1 MFSKACEYGI
11 RAAIHLARLSEKR
24 ERGSLKQVAKAIDS
38 PVAFT
43 AKVLQL
49 LARDGIILSVQGP
62 AGGYEIPKDSL
73 SEIYLSDIV
82 KAIDGDKIYNG
93 CGLGLENCNERKP
106 CPLHFQFKAIRDDLK
121 EMLQTTS
128 VQDLAKEL
136 HHGMAF
142 LKR

>member
-11 RAAIHLARLSEKR
+11 RASVHLARLSEKG
-24 ERGSLKQVAKAIDS
+24 ERSSLKQVAKAIDS

-49 LARDGIILSVQGP
+49 LARNDIIRSVHGST
-62 AGGYEIPKDSL
+62 GGYEIPQDRL
-73 SEIYLSDIV
+73 SKIHLSDIV
-82 KAIDGDKIYNG
+82 KAIDGDNIYNG
-93 CGLGLENCNERKP
+93 CGLGLKICNEKKP

-128 VQDLAKEL
+128 VQDLASQL
-136 HHGMAF
+136 HQGITF
-142 LKR
+142 LRR

>member
-11 RAAIHLARLSEKR
+11 RASVHLARLSAKG
-24 ERGSLKQVAKAIDS
+24 ERCSLKQVAKAIDS

-49 LARDGIILSVQGP
+49 LARDGIIHSVHGP
-62 AGGYEIPKDSL
+62 TGGYDIPQDRL
-73 SEIYLSDIV
+73 SEIHLSDIV
-82 KAIDGDKIYNG
+82 KAIDGDNVYNG
-93 CGLGLENCNERKP
+93 CGLGLKNCNEKKP

-128 VQDLAKEL
+128 VQDLAKQL
-136 HHGMAF
+136 HYGGAF